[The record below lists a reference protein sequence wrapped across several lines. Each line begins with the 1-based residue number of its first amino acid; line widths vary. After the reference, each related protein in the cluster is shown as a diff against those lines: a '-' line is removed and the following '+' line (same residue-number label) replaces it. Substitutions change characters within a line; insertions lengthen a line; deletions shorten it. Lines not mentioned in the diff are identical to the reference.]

1 MSRDA
6 ESGVVSA
13 GRLRG
18 GASGRVATALPD
30 ALGYARERDYVGWDY
45 CDGLSSRFLQALPV
59 DNKWLNV
66 AVQETV
72 KRSPV
77 NVRPLFLV
85 ERRRNFMGAGLFATA
100 NLVADRLVSA
110 GALDGNYPVDYAAEA
125 RSLADWLVEERST
138 GYSGFC
144 GGHKHRI
151 QTLNALGEPNDPSV
165 VSTAFPVRALLAAS
179 TLEEGYAD
187 VARTAADFVVE
198 DLNYREVG
206 DSAVID
212 YHTKDADDYY
222 TINAGAIG
230 ARLLID
236 LYDRFG
242 DPAYRDR
249 ATKILDHVAGLQ
261 TDRGGWYYRDPPDAS
276 HLSMDNFHNGFVV
289 ECFLRYADAVDDRY
303 AGVIDDALAFYRTM
317 FDASGAPDWD
327 EESAYPRDV
336 HACAQGVLV
345 FSYAGDDG
353 FARRILNWTLDE
365 LYGDDGGFRFRKH
378 RYYTKRVTLMRWCQA
393 WMCYAMAE
401 HLRVTNGLG
410 SDVPGLPAPVR

>member
-6 ESGVVSA
+6 ESGVVGA

-110 GALDGNYPVDYAAEA
+110 GALDGDRPVDYAAEA
-125 RSLADWLVEERST
+125 RSLADWLIEERST

-249 ATKILDHVAGLQ
+249 ATKILDHVAGLR

-276 HLSMDNFHNGFVV
+276 HLSMDDFHDGFVA
-289 ECFLRYADAVDDRY
+289 ECFPIRGRGRRPVRGRDRRR
-303 AGVIDDALAFYRTM
+303 AGVL
-317 FDASGAPDWD
+317 PDHVRRVRR
-327 EESAYPRDV
+327 AGLGRGVGVPPGRPRLR
-336 HACAQGVLV
+336 AGRSGVLV
-345 FSYAGDDG
+345 RGRRRVRPQDPELD
-353 FARRILNWTLDE
+353 ARR
-365 LYGDDGGFRFRKH
+365 
-378 RYYTKRVTLMRWCQA
+378 A
-393 WMCYAMAE
+393 
-401 HLRVTNGLG
+401 LRG
-410 SDVPGLPAPVR
+410 